1 MNIKKEKSRLL
12 RMWIMIHQR
21 GFLVLLPSLL
31 LVFGTGCSRPSGYL
45 RPDVDIKEIRQV
57 AILPIDTFVSDRY
70 AGEKIRQALV
80 TELLSHGIRVIEP
93 GEVTRTLVDLQIKS
107 LRTLSIEEIRKIG
120 GKLAVDT
127 VLTGTVSAF
136 EMNKGVRVSYP
147 EVSVHLMLYD
157 ADTGNIIGSTWT
169 MSGRP
174 SFSARHFGT
183 EPQTL
188 SEAVREV
195 VREAVNVLF

>member
-1 MNIKKEKSRLL
+1 MQRTW
-12 RMWIMIHQR
+12 RFIHQR
-21 GFLVLLPSLL
+21 GLLVLLPSLL
-31 LVFGTGCSRPSGYL
+31 VVFGMGCARPNGYL
-45 RPDVDIKEIRQV
+45 RPDVNIKDIRQI

-70 AGEKIRQALV
+70 AGEKIRQALI
-80 TELLSHGIRVIEP
+80 TELLLRGIRVIEP
-93 GEVTRTLVDLQIKS
+93 GEVTRALVDLQIKS
-107 LRTLSIEEIRKIG
+107 LRTLSIEEVRKIG
-120 GKLAVDT
+120 EKLAVDT

-147 EVSVHLMLYD
+147 EVSINLMMYD

-169 MSGRP
+169 ISSRP
-174 SFSARHFGT
+174 SFSTRHFGT
-183 EPQTL
+183 EPRTL